1 MRTGVFLRWAAH
13 PLTVG
18 ATAVL
23 LLNDHL
29 LKPVWPGLVTGK
41 LSDVAGLIAAPP
53 VLGLLLGLFLAR
65 RLAAPVAVVVTGAAF
80 AFVKLTTAGA
90 GVASAAWSVV
100 NGPSVVLADPTDLVA
115 LPALGLSWWAWRRVT
130 AAPPLPADLVFRV
143 RVIVAVPFAVLAIT
157 ATSAAQDN
165 TPAVESVKSEGAEVV
180 IEAAGGSYSSSSGVD
195 GWRFVSP
202 VPPANWST
210 TGPTPERQLQA
221 QACVPDVAAHCYRVR
236 GTADLD
242 DHGLL
247 PGGGRPPGVD
257 ESTDAGRTWHTAWE
271 VPAARWQFIARQ
283 HPFPAG
289 VVNLPKLSG
298 VEVAVRA
305 VPGGHE
311 VIVANGV
318 EGLVVR
324 GADGAWRRIPVV
336 VPETGLAI
344 RPAPLTAFG
353 RAIGDDVEY
362 AGLLAVLALLI
373 GTTLAAARVR
383 TRLGRGLTAVVPL
396 VLLIVLGLPV
406 LGAVAFFIENSGM
419 STGPWLVASLCLVG
433 TGAGLV
439 LAQPL
444 LYRPRMTV
452 VVVAAV
458 LTGLAYV
465 APALGWTV
473 GYPQEHAP
481 AVELGLILAAAC
493 LPVVAAAG
501 WWAGARHPVVP
512 PGPPWPPDPPWPRRP
527 SGPPWPVDP
536 PVQRPES

>member
-1 MRTGVFLRWAAH
+1 MRTGVFPRWAAH

-29 LKPVWPGLVTGK
+29 LKPAWPGLVTGK
-41 LSDVAGLIAAPP
+41 LSDVAGLVAAPP

-65 RLAAPVAVVVTGAAF
+65 RLAAPAAVAVTGAAF
-80 AFVKLTTAGA
+80 AVVKLTAAGA

-115 LPALGLSWWAWRRVT
+115 LPALGLSWWVWRRVT
-130 AAPPLPADLVFRV
+130 AAPPLPADLVFRA
-143 RVIVAVPFAVLAIT
+143 RVIVAVPFTVLAIT

-165 TPAVESVKSEGAEVV
+165 TPAVESVQIKGTDVV
-180 IEAAGGSYSSSSGVD
+180 IEAARESYSSSSGVD
-195 GWRFVSP
+195 GWRFVSQ
-202 VPPANWST
+202 VPPTNWST
-210 TGPTPERQLQA
+210 AGPAPERQLQT

-242 DHGLL
+242 NEGLL
-247 PGGGRPPGVD
+247 PSGGRPPGVD
-257 ESTDAGRTWHTAWE
+257 ESADAGRTWHTAWE
-271 VPAARWQFIARQ
+271 TPAARWQFISRQ

-289 VVNLPKLSG
+289 VVNLAKLSS
-298 VEVAVRA
+298 VELVVRA

-311 VIVANGV
+311 VFVANGV

-353 RAIGDDVEY
+353 RFIGDDVNY

-396 VLLIVLGLPV
+396 VLLIVLGVPV
-406 LGAVAFFIENSGM
+406 LGAVAFFTEGSGM

-433 TGAGLV
+433 TGAALA
-439 LAQPL
+439 LAQPR
-444 LYRPRMTV
+444 LYRPRMMAV
-452 VVVAAV
+452 VAAAV

-465 APALGWTV
+465 APALGWTL
-473 GYPQEHAP
+473 GHPQEHAP
-481 AVELGLILAAAC
+481 AAGLGLILAAAC
-493 LPVVAAAG
+493 LPVVAVAG
-501 WWAGARHPVVP
+501 WWAGARDPAAP
-512 PGPPWPPDPPWPRRP
+512 PGPPWPPDPPWPREP

-536 PVQRPES
+536 PVPRRKS